1 MEKKYN
7 QAGFTL
13 IELMISMLIV
23 SVLIVPFVYQKQV
36 KFKEELDAITLSE
49 IQDIGTSAQNYAAE
63 QNLSWPDEENQCSSA
78 ISLLKNEGYLSGL
91 SDNSV
96 FETAYKTTCT
106 SSPGSRFSVEVDT
119 KTSAQAEILASYLA
133 SSVVTGKTVSYSIPL
148 PSSIPALEH
157 LLPRDGSRP
166 MTGDLDLGDN
176 NIVNIND
183 ATAKGDIEA
192 DRIITTK
199 ILDKDDPDYYIDLNN
214 SSHMNNV
221 SMDVASLEN
230 SYVLGDACRTKQIGT
245 TINGELLTCV
255 SGVWTRGGS
264 SVQLK
269 AGTASHGQVVKPIDG
284 FTPDQCVI
292 SLSGVPYKNDGGY
305 KRSRHFSH
313 YYNLRADGW
322 QVMAGV
328 RDISDNRLRHTSA
341 VIQYS
346 LVCSS

>member
-1 MEKKYN
+1 MKNSNET
-7 QAGFTL
+7 GFTL
-13 IELMISMLIV
+13 IELMIGMLIV
-23 SVLIVPFVYQKQV
+23 SILIVPYVYQKQV
-36 KFKEELDAITLSE
+36 EFKESLFAITLSE
-49 IQDIGTSAQNYAAE
+49 IEDIGTSAQNYAAE

-78 ISLLKNEGYLSGL
+78 ISLMRNKGYLSGL

-96 FETAYKTTCT
+96 FDTTYKTYCT
-106 SSPGSRFSVEVDT
+106 PSPGSRFSVEVDT
-119 KTSAQAEILASYLA
+119 KTAAQAEVLASYLA
-133 SSVVTGKTVSYSIPL
+133 SSEVTGNKVGYSLPL

-176 NIVNIND
+176 DIVNVNNI
-183 ATAKGDIEA
+183 TAKGDLEA
-192 DRIITTK
+192 ENILTSR

-221 SMDVASLEN
+221 AMDVASLEN
-230 SYVLGDACRTKQIGT
+230 SYVLDDTCKTKQIGT

-284 FTPDQCVI
+284 FDTDQCVI

-313 YYNLRADGW
+313 YYNLRTDGW

-328 RDISDNRLRHTSA
+328 RDITDNRLRHTSA

>member
-1 MEKKYN
+1 MEKIN
-7 QAGFTL
+7 NETGFTL
-13 IELMISMLIV
+13 IELMIGMLIA
-23 SVLIVPFVYQKQV
+23 SLLIGPYVYQKQV
-36 KFKEELDAITLSE
+36 EFKESLDAITLSE

-63 QNLSWPDEENQCSSA
+63 QNLSWPDEDNQCSSA
-78 ISLLKNEGYLSGL
+78 ISLMKNEGYLSGL

-96 FETAYKTTCT
+96 FDTAYKTSCT
-106 SSPGSRFSVEVDT
+106 PSPGSRFSVEVDT

-133 SSVVTGKTVSYSIPL
+133 SSVVTGQTVRYSIPL

-166 MTGDLDLGDN
+166 MTGDLDLGEN

-183 ATAKGDIEA
+183 VTATGKVEA
-192 DRIITTK
+192 ENIITSK
-199 ILDKDDPDYYIDLNN
+199 ILDKEDPDYYIDLNN
-214 SSHMNNV
+214 SSHLKNV
-221 SMDVASLEN
+221 AMDVASLEN
-230 SYVLGDACRTKQIGT
+230 SYVLGDACQTKQIGT

-269 AGTASHGQVVKPIDG
+269 AGTANHGAFVKPIEG

-328 RDISDNRLRHTSA
+328 RDITDNRLRHTSA